1 MSNPVLQW
9 LPAYDKMSLFT
20 PQECKLFLGAAEA
33 QGYTPGVKID
43 SAGVA
48 VVDHN
53 FRTNDNSVF
62 GPEHPMFN
70 MAVLRVQER
79 IGRINRR
86 FQFDLHPEGY
96 RLVETVNVN
105 RYEGDGE
112 LKGRLDKHSDLLRHE
127 GMQERKLSVVVLLN
141 DPSEFEGGDLIVDDG
156 VELAPFRG
164 AKAGDAILFPVWRL
178 HAVKQVT
185 KGRRYTMVMW
195 LRGPRFR

>member
-9 LPAYDKMSLFT
+9 LPAFDKMSLFT
-20 PQECKLFLGAAEA
+20 PQECKLIIAAADA
-33 QGYTPGVKID
+33 QGYTPGVKIGND
-43 SAGVA
+43 GVP

-53 FRTNDNSVF
+53 FRTNDNSIF
-62 GPEHPMFN
+62 SAEHAIFN

-79 IGRINRR
+79 MGRINRR
-86 FQFDLHPEGY
+86 FQFDLHPEGF

-105 RYEGDGE
+105 RYDGEGD
-112 LKGRLDKHSDLLRHE
+112 LKGKLDVHSDLLRHE

-141 DPSEFEGGDLIVDDG
+141 DPSEFEGGDLIVNDG
-156 VELAPFRG
+156 IELSAFKN
-164 AKAGDAILFPVWRL
+164 AKVGDAVLFPVWRL
-178 HAVKQVT
+178 HAVKPVT